1 MPKRCRAHGHT
12 LPRTPPPSLE
22 LMDAARSYEHG
33 RDAYLDHLGGKSRPG
48 KPCASTRGFSCR
60 CRRDGAQ
67 PAHSRISRGEH
78 ADRRRCPDPSP
89 SCSRR
94 TWHRQTLAEAW
105 RSRASKL
112 PPLSAVILNR
122 GAVQNRATAPQAR
135 LPLGFLLGRG
145 RGRHFGLSTF
155 PCASQVQG
163 LSAPCANVPSLATPM
178 PCADSRQVR
187 QS

>member
-1 MPKRCRAHGHT
+1 MTEPARLYEFGVKTSIVTAQTLALPTASCFNAKALPGNPYDGHT

-33 RDAYLDHLGGKSRPG
+33 RD
-48 KPCASTRGFSCR
+48 
-60 CRRDGAQ
+60 
-67 PAHSRISRGEH
+67 EH
-78 ADRRRCPDPSP
+78 ADAVAVLVNRRRCPDPSP

-122 GAVQNRATAPQAR
+122 GAVQNRATAPQAPVATW
-135 LPLGFLLGRG
+135 LPPWARSGPPFWAVNL
-145 RGRHFGLSTF
+145 
-155 PCASQVQG
+155 PMQVQG
-163 LSAPCANVPSLATPM
+163 LSAVRECAITSNSHAL
-178 PCADSRQVR
+178 C
-187 QS
+187 

>member
-122 GAVQNRATAPQAR
+122 GAVQNRATAPQAPVATW
-135 LPLGFLLGRG
+135 LPPWARSGPPFWAVNLPMR
-145 RGRHFGLSTF
+145 F
-155 PCASQVQG
+155 PGARIERAVRECAITSNSHA
-163 LSAPCANVPSLATPM
+163 LC
-178 PCADSRQVR
+178 
-187 QS
+187 